1 MARFFGKNSEQI
13 TQNLIGERAR
23 FSVNAYRKDNDG
35 LDQKPI
41 VDFHFAERT
50 LYGRI
55 DQNLDSIHPNQEFMK
70 STPNTQNPETG
81 VQLMDFVVD
90 MFGDFADNFE
100 KSCRLGLLDNTDP
113 FLSKINAYRSYE
125 EPQFNYNIYFSN
137 VLGVYNQQFIINGN
151 REDEIFNLNQYVE
164 NIIKYSKQS
173 GPEISFSFTGYMAS
187 GRTSLFSTGIA
198 LSIADLPLDEDAQ
211 KDDFFIQ
218 NPAFQYYLNLAK
230 NIGFSVSKNSPWVL
244 VADLASPAIKPYLQ
258 KYGIVN
264 IDSIFQTRYTQ
275 THLSDVDKM
284 IQGIVTSYRQ
294 FVNQKPFYKQIKSC
308 NYKTQSQL
316 IYREQINN
324 NSVLEL
330 RNNHILLINLYCNI
344 RNVEERNT
352 FDERELNK
360 LIKESINYQ
369 KTFDME
375 QAIGYINSRFNETR
389 KFKDGGVNSITR
401 IQKEK
406 KDLTN
411 QSSDD
416 TTIRRLFSRR

>member
-1 MARFFGKNSEQI
+1 
-13 TQNLIGERAR
+13 
-23 FSVNAYRKDNDG
+23 
-35 LDQKPI
+35 
-41 VDFHFAERT
+41 
-50 LYGRI
+50 
-55 DQNLDSIHPNQEFMK
+55 
-70 STPNTQNPETG
+70 
-81 VQLMDFVVD
+81 
-90 MFGDFADNFE
+90 
-100 KSCRLGLLDNTDP
+100 
-113 FLSKINAYRSYE
+113 
-125 EPQFNYNIYFSN
+125 
-137 VLGVYNQQFIINGN
+137 
-151 REDEIFNLNQYVE
+151 
-164 NIIKYSKQS
+164 
-173 GPEISFSFTGYMAS
+173 
-187 GRTSLFSTGIA
+187 
-198 LSIADLPLDEDAQ
+198 
-211 KDDFFIQ
+211 
-218 NPAFQYYLNLAK
+218 
-230 NIGFSVSKNSPWVL
+230 L

>member
-151 REDEIFNLNQYVE
+151 REDEVFNLNQYVE

-173 GPEISFSFTGYMAS
+173 GPEIPFSFTGYMAS

-294 FVNQKPFYKQIKSC
+294 FD
-308 NYKTQSQL
+308 
-316 IYREQINN
+316 REQINN

-352 FDERELNK
+352 FN
-360 LIKESINYQ
+360 
-369 KTFDME
+369 
-375 QAIGYINSRFNETR
+375 
-389 KFKDGGVNSITR
+389 
-401 IQKEK
+401 
-406 KDLTN
+406 
-411 QSSDD
+411 
-416 TTIRRLFSRR
+416 